1 MENSFIN
8 KDNGSSLNQTLPPFL
23 DIKDEINSVKE
34 RKNAVILAHYYQSPD
49 IQDIADFVGDS
60 LDLSRKAAETEADMI
75 AFCGVKFMG
84 ESAKILNPDKIVVIP
99 DEDAGCSLEDSCKPE
114 QFKAFISQFTNSV
127 VVTYINSSAEVK
139 ALSDI
144 IVTSSNAEAIILQ
157 IPENKNIIF
166 GPDKHLGSYLS
177 KKTGRKMELWP
188 GTCVVHEQF
197 NERQLVKLMTR
208 NFGAVVAAHPE
219 CHESILRHA
228 DHIGSTRSILDF
240 VVDTPAQTVII
251 ATEQHIIH
259 QMKKSVPSKTLIP
272 APGED
277 GTCNCANC
285 PFMAM
290 NSMEKLYFAM
300 KNETP
305 KIELPEQLRLEAL
318 RPLQKM
324 LEMSPK
330 PATQN
335 RTAA

>member
-1 MENSFIN
+1 M
-8 KDNGSSLNQTLPPFL
+8 
-23 DIKDEINSVKE
+23 
-34 RKNAVILAHYYQSPD
+34 
-49 IQDIADFVGDS
+49 
-60 LDLSRKAAETEADMI
+60 
-75 AFCGVKFMG
+75 
-84 ESAKILNPDKIVVIP
+84 
-99 DEDAGCSLEDSCKPE
+99 
-114 QFKAFISQFTNSV
+114 

-157 IPENKNIIF
+157 IPENKNIVF
-166 GPDKHLGSYLS
+166 GPDKHLGGYLS

-197 NERQLVKLMTR
+197 NERELVKLMTR
-208 NFGAVVAAHPE
+208 NLGAVVAAHPE

-228 DHIGSTRSILDF
+228 NHVGSTRSILDF

-277 GTCNCANC
+277 GTCSCANC
-285 PFMAM
+285 PYMAM

-305 KIELPEQLRLEAL
+305 KIELPEKLRLEAL

>member
-34 RKNAVILAHYYQSPD
+34 RKNAVILAHYYQAPD

-157 IPENKNIIF
+157 IPENKNIVF

-208 NFGAVVAAHPE
+208 NLGAVVAAHPE
-219 CHESILRHA
+219 CHERILQHA

>member
-34 RKNAVILAHYYQSPD
+34 RKNAVILAHYYQAPD

-228 DHIGSTRSILDF
+228 NHVGSTRSILDF

-300 KNETP
+300 KNKTP

>member
-34 RKNAVILAHYYQSPD
+34 RKNAVILAHYYQAPD